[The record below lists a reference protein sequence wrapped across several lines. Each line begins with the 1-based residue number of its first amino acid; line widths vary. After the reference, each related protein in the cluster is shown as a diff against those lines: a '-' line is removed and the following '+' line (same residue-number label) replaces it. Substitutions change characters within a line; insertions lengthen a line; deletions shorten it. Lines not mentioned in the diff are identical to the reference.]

1 MGKNTCRLISLEPN
15 AKIAMLRGEGEM
27 VDNLIMEMMPHYFV
41 VMEKSWRIL
50 RREWHGQIWKDEVWI
65 WER

>member
-15 AKIAMLRGEGEM
+15 AKIAMLRGEGEI

-41 VMEKSWRIL
+41 VI
-50 RREWHGQIWKDEVWI
+50 
-65 WER
+65 ERS